1 MAGTIVDFVAPE
13 KVNPFTEDVK
23 ALIEA
28 GEGKA
33 LKLTVPV
40 ADFAKTKLKFAK
52 AANAENKTARVQE
65 VNDEN
70 VIVDKDGNEV
80 GDVTITFTLTEKH
93 KPRTRKDKR
102 QDAAEAESE

>member
-1 MAGTIVDFVAPE
+1 MAGTIVDFVAPQ
-13 KVNPFTEDVK
+13 KVNPYTEDVQN
-23 ALIEA
+23 LIDA

-52 AANAENKTARVQE
+52 AANALDKTARVQD
-65 VNDEN
+65 VDDSK
-70 VIVDKDGNEV
+70 VIVDKDDKEV

-93 KPRTRKDKR
+93 KPRTRKAKPEV
-102 QDAAEAESE
+102 AAEAEAE